1 MRIISSCYLLVII
14 IYILGL
20 GIKYGRKG
28 VIVFMGKEIEEK
40 AVMNKFSV
48 MLNIVFVLKLVVM
61 VKKTLMRVMMEI
73 LNSFVKLLFW
83 ING

>member
-1 MRIISSCYLLVII
+1 
-14 IYILGL
+14 
-20 GIKYGRKG
+20 
-28 VIVFMGKEIEEK
+28 
-40 AVMNKFSV
+40 MNKFSV

>member
-1 MRIISSCYLLVII
+1 MRIISSCYLLNI

-28 VIVFMGKEIEEK
+28 VIVFKGKEIEEK

-48 MLNIVFVLKLVVM
+48 MLNIVFVLKLVVV
-61 VKKTLMRVMMEI
+61 VKKTLMSNDGNIE
-73 LNSFVKLLFW
+73 
-83 ING
+83 

>member
-1 MRIISSCYLLVII
+1 MRIISSCYLLII

-20 GIKYGRKG
+20 GTKYGRKG
-28 VIVFMGKEIEEK
+28 VIVFKGKEIEEK

-61 VKKTLMRVMMEI
+61 VKKTLMSNDGNIE
-73 LNSFVKLLFW
+73 
-83 ING
+83 

>member
-1 MRIISSCYLLVII
+1 MLFTYYYYYYF

-28 VIVFMGKEIEEK
+28 VIVFKGKEIEEK

-83 ING
+83 VNV